1 MDAHVGDRIEVT
13 TNTLGVPPRGGEV
26 IERGDATLRIR
37 WDDGH
42 ESTFVP
48 SSNCQV
54 VDRVEERGGPTR
66 LTCHIDLEVVEDDDQ
81 CRATAT
87 LATSKGPME
96 AVGLARRNPVDPRV
110 PVVGEELAIGRALT
124 ELGERLVAAAGTD
137 LSHPPPRDEHLVGQ
151 S

>member
-1 MDAHVGDRIEVT
+1 MDARVGDRIEVT
-13 TNTLGVPPRGGEV
+13 TNTLGVQPRSGEV
-26 IERGDATLRIR
+26 VERGDATLRVR

-54 VDRVEERGGPTR
+54 VDQSGERTGPTR
-66 LTCHIDLEVVEDDDQ
+66 LSCHIDLEVVEDDDE

-87 LATSKGPME
+87 LATSKGQME
-96 AVGLARRNPVDPRV
+96 AVGMARRNPVDPQV
-110 PVVGEELAIGRALT
+110 PIVGEELAIGRALT
-124 ELGERLVAAAGTD
+124 ELGARLVAAAGPD
-137 LSHPPPRDEHLVGQ
+137 LSDPPTSDEHLVGQ